1 MVEHGKLAIG
11 FLCTVVAGL
20 ATVLGTAFIPILK
33 RVPAAEGR
41 LTSGALAFAAGVM
54 MYVSFVD
61 VLSEEAKEK
70 FVEHFQPHESNEP
83 QINERRLEEE
93 TPIEVRMMIAVF
105 FFLGLALGMVL
116 HWLSG
121 DHEASKDGTPDRRK
135 SSRSIELATTTG
147 SSVGASAGGGAP
159 ASASWPDSLERGQEV
174 TDSPSTRSSFDSR
187 RRSVAALE
195 RVSLVAFMAL
205 TVHNVPE
212 GLATFFSGEQ
222 LNWKIPFAIALH
234 NIPEGAA
241 IAIPHFQVTG
251 KYCEAFMRTLIAGL
265 AQPVG
270 ALFGWVLIS
279 IFRFETLPSF
289 LYGVMYATTAGIM
302 VCVSVV
308 ELIPEALASGSPF
321 FVGSLVFMGFLL
333 MEVSII
339 CLELS
344 GA

>member
-1 MVEHGKLAIG
+1 MVDHAALAIG
-11 FLCTVVAGL
+11 FAFTVVAGL
-20 ATVLGTAFIPILK
+20 ATVLGTAFISILK
-33 RVPAAEGR
+33 RVPAAEGH

-70 FVEHFQPHESNEP
+70 FIEHFQGHEADAKKT
-83 QINERRLEEE
+83 ERRLAEEE
-93 TPIEVRMMIAVF
+93 TPIKVRIMIAVF

-116 HWLSG
+116 HWFTG
-121 DHEASKDGTPDRRK
+121 DNDEASKDGRPGRQS
-135 SSRSIELATTTG
+135 SSRSIELAPTTG
-147 SSVGASAGGGAP
+147 SRVGAELAAPTHWDGEREVAPSPSAGN
-159 ASASWPDSLERGQEV
+159 
-174 TDSPSTRSSFDSR
+174 SFGPH

-251 KYCEAFMRTLIAGL
+251 KLFEAFMRTLIAGL

-270 ALFGWVLIS
+270 ALLGWFLII
-279 IFRFETLPSF
+279 IFQFETLPSF

-302 VCVSVV
+302 VCVSIV
-308 ELIPEALASGSPF
+308 ELIPEALASGSSF
-321 FVGSLVFMGFLL
+321 FVGSLVFTGFLL